1 MAATGPDLTG
11 NERFGVSANW
21 GNFEGSNAFGMGFE
35 GVLGYDVLTR
45 GDRFAVT
52 GGFGVGFED
61 GSNGT
66 TASAVTTTT
75 SWAAVL
81 ALSGP
86 GATSPSPYVLK

>member
-1 MAATGPDLTG
+1 MPLAWACD
-11 NERFGVSANW
+11 
-21 GNFEGSNAFGMGFE
+21 

-61 GSNGT
+61 GNNGHNGFGSNDDD
-66 TASAVTTTT
+66 T
-75 SWAAVL
+75 SGAAVS

-86 GATSPSPYVLK
+86 GVASPLPYVLK